1 MFTRIFFF
9 LVGFALT
16 VLGSTFMVLYLNLIT
31 IGYSFKEYVNFII
44 RRAEIY
50 YLFVGLIIIFLTLTL
65 GGNKNGL
72 HLWYFG

>member
-9 LVGFALT
+9 LVGFAMT

-72 HLWYFG
+72 HL

>member
-1 MFTRIFFF
+1 MFARIFFF
-9 LVGFALT
+9 LVGFAMT
-16 VLGSTFMVLYLNLIT
+16 VLGSTFMILYLNLIT

-72 HLWYFG
+72 HL